1 MAFGTGP
8 MKVRVLGCSGGIGNE
23 AGEPM
28 RTTAMLVDDD
38 ILIDCGTGVGDLGIA
53 ELARIDH
60 VFLTHSHFDHIA
72 CLPMLIDT
80 AGDLRDRPLTVHAI
94 EGTLDILHAHIFN
107 WSIWPDFRQIP
118 SPDAPWMRFDA
129 IEAGATVALGERRI
143 TPLPVAHTV
152 PAVAFQIASAG
163 ASLVFSGDTGPC
175 AELWAAIDRIDNLRH
190 VIVETSYPDAECALA
205 QASGHL
211 CPGMLADELAR
222 LKRPAEISI
231 THLKPTQ
238 PDQIMAE
245 IDARVGPGR
254 VQRLRPGRT
263 FEL

>member
-1 MAFGTGP
+1 M
-8 MKVRVLGCSGGIGNE
+8 
-23 AGEPM
+23 
-28 RTTAMLVDDD
+28 
-38 ILIDCGTGVGDLGIA
+38 
-53 ELARIDH
+53 
-60 VFLTHSHFDHIA
+60 
-72 CLPMLIDT
+72 
-80 AGDLRDRPLTVHAI
+80 
-94 EGTLDILHAHIFN
+94 
-107 WSIWPDFRQIP
+107 
-118 SPDAPWMRFDA
+118 
-129 IEAGATVALGERRI
+129 
-143 TPLPVAHTV
+143 

-190 VIVETSYPDAECALA
+190 VIVETSYPDAECVLA

-238 PDQIMAE
+238 PDPIMAE
-245 IDARVGPGR
+245 IDARLGPGR
-254 VQRLRPGRT
+254 VQRLRPGRI